1 MNTALS
7 QTVNTSKRKVIYILI
22 DLLKKILNKQ
32 NTQNGRLWI

>member
-7 QTVNTSKRKVIYILI
+7 KTVNTSKRKVIYILI